1 MGSIRSWSNWTF
13 PAPVWPAVWPA
24 GTVKVTTSPTVE
36 SPDVSKGPAGVLPVW
51 DTEGRGLN
59 TGVEEEEEEEVGL
72 DDCCGLKGLSLLK
85 KFTIPSRKVICP
97 WACEAEMSERT
108 TTDNSHSLIL
118 MREISQDCPHLSCP
132 PELYETLYERRT
144 GERTQDSADCLVSE
158 LIWFD

>member
-1 MGSIRSWSNWTF
+1 MGSIRSCSNCKEAGVF
-13 PAPVWPAVWPA
+13 WPE
-24 GTVKVTTSPTVE
+24 GTVKVTASPRVETV
-36 SPDVSKGPAGVLPVW
+36 VSEGPGVL
-51 DTEGRGLN
+51 EGRGLN
-59 TGVEEEEEEEVGL
+59 TGVEEDEVGL

-97 WACEAEMSERT
+97 WACEAETSERT

-118 MREISQDCPHLSCP
+118 MGELSQDCPHLSCP